1 MRSTISRRVLPS
13 SIFPPTSLSPSSSSA
28 RYPRRTQEPCSSRR
42 SWPYELQR
50 RRLGSC
56 ASGYGGWR
64 ISERRRRR
72 TAQQYRQQRESIQN
86 EGREDNRKVGVIGW
100 CHCRDVDKY
109 LLLSKL
115 KRKGGNNGK
124 MTRREEEKP
133 HTRLRSAV
141 LPVLELASPLM
152 RLPKFQ
158 LLLPAFPLIIPRLPA
173 EDMVGCFVCISQW

>member
-1 MRSTISRRVLPS
+1 M
-13 SIFPPTSLSPSSSSA
+13 
-28 RYPRRTQEPCSSRR
+28 
-42 SWPYELQR
+42 
-50 RRLGSC
+50 
-56 ASGYGGWR
+56 
-64 ISERRRRR
+64 
-72 TAQQYRQQRESIQN
+72 
-86 EGREDNRKVGVIGW
+86 GVIGW

-115 KRKGGNNGK
+115 KRRGGNNGK

-141 LPVLELASPLM
+141 LPVLDLSSPLT